1 MPLKPTAVSIFTVAF
16 AAALAACGGGS
27 SSSTPAPP
35 PKPTGSKGT
44 FVDEPVVG
52 LTYSATP
59 SGLAGVTD
67 ATGTFTYKPGD
78 TVTFSLGVGSSVPAV
93 NIGSTKPLT
102 PTSGNAQVFVLS
114 LQGGLQLAQVL
125 QSLDH
130 GKLPFTIDVSGLSL
144 SSVAVAN
151 LNAYTSSGGTQLP
164 AGQTDVQML
173 AAAEASN
180 TAPNITFR
188 NPGGASVAIT
198 LNTLVSTITNLNTV
212 AGVNLSTV
220 LSGATVFS
228 QQIHVPNAGALTYN
242 LGFVNFNASGGT
254 ADAIVASQGPVVA
267 TGTWAISG
275 NTVNL
280 TQNGVTDS
288 LLIAYLDASQ
298 ALWPDTLPDGSFGS
312 GTWIFVQTTFAPASV
327 AGKTLTL
334 DGFLAA
340 ACNGVPIQLVI
351 DGGGANF
358 TSNCKGS
365 TTPIGGGPIAAVASL
380 PGILSLTDTTSSKT
394 YYLGLPTGSSI
405 SNGTIAVA
413 VASTTS
419 PGGGLT
425 SVTAQ

>member
-1 MPLKPTAVSIFTVAF
+1 MPLKPTAVSIFAVAF
-16 AAALAACGGGS
+16 AAALAACGGGN
-27 SSSTPAPP
+27 SSSTSGP

-93 NIGSTKPLT
+93 NIGSTKPLAA
-102 PTSGNAQVFVLS
+102 TSGNAQVFVLS

-130 GKLPFTIDVSGLSL
+130 GKLAFTIDVSGLSL
-144 SSVAVAN
+144 SSAAVASI
-151 LNAYTSSGGTQLP
+151 NAYTSAGGTQLP
-164 AGQTDVQML
+164 VGETDVQML
-173 AAAEASN
+173 AAAQASN

-188 NPGGASVAIT
+188 NPGGASIATT
-198 LNTLVSTITNLNTV
+198 LNTVVSTITNLNTV
-212 AGVNLSTV
+212 AGVNLNTV

-242 LGFVNFNASGGT
+242 LGFVHFNASGGT

-280 TQNGVTDS
+280 TQSVTDS
-288 LLIAYLDASQ
+288 LLIAYLDTSQ

-340 ACNGVPIQLVI
+340 ACNGVPIQLMI
-351 DGGGANF
+351 DSSGANF

-365 TTPIGGGPIAAVASL
+365 TTQIGGGPIAAVASL
-380 PGILSLTDTTSSKT
+380 PGILSLTDATNSKV